1 MLVLF
6 LGLVNIQKQQ
16 KYANNKN
23 QKIFS

>member
-6 LGLVNIQKQQ
+6 LGLVNIPKQQ
-16 KYANNKN
+16 KHTNNKN